1 MMMMMS
7 AMSRK
12 ITRHKRKK
20 KEYEKA
26 KPVSRPKVLWMA
38 SIIVA
43 SAALVSTPFQAIHSP
58 LPPLTSWCVCWP
70 AYLPAYL
77 DLDSEQLSIHNRL
90 LAKPVFSAVSRI
102 YIFYFAIYSLRDW
115 DIFSYFVK
123 VYVEKKLKSR
133 QFHRFH
139 FVTCSIALC
148 CVYNFLFSGFGI
160 RCSTPKRSP
169 LTGAIVSLFLCFFLS

>member
-1 MMMMMS
+1 MS
-7 AMSRK
+7 AG
-12 ITRHKRKK
+12 
-20 KEYEKA
+20 
-26 KPVSRPKVLWMA
+26 L
-38 SIIVA
+38 
-43 SAALVSTPFQAIHSP
+43 
-58 LPPLTSWCVCWP
+58 P
-70 AYLPAYL
+70 AYLSAYL
-77 DLDSEQLSIHNRL
+77 DLDSEQLFIYNRL

-148 CVYNFLFSGFGI
+148 CVNNFLFSGFGI
-160 RCSTPKRSP
+160 RCSTPKVSSDGGYCVVIFMFFSLLMLRRYSP
-169 LTGAIVSLFLCFFLS
+169 ICVKHLSVRLSRLVSSSIFKGFVLLHI